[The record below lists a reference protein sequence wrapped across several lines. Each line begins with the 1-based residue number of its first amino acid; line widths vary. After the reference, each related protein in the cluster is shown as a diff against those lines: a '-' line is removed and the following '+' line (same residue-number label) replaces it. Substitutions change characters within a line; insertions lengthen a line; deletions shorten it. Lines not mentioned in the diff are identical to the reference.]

1 MKRIYTAL
9 ALAAIA
15 ACTPEEDIRVTTKGP
30 EPITIEC
37 SGDVVLKKSDNPF
50 LALTVNWTDNNDIAT
65 LGNGKAPRNATVNN
79 LQFSASEDFAIF
91 QQVLTATGSTSAQF
105 TVESLNVITGKL
117 GMEGG
122 VKAPL
127 YIRMASSLG
136 TNVKPTYS
144 NVVSILVTPYH
155 VDMSVGHILDKNH
168 EDTGATLPVVADGVY
183 QGFMAA
189 SSWFNWFLQEGDG
202 TEWGNLGQDG
212 KPFFISSA
220 SDKWNMWFPEPGGSY
235 YVTVDTGKGE
245 WSALYLPTV
254 TVSGDITGE
263 MTFNKAANQWTIA
276 YNAAG
281 AGSVSVTLSGTGK
294 KYDTTTG
301 DSSSNDSTFGFGGS
315 ADAVTFGSSAAAI
328 QVAVPA
334 AGEQFLVLDLGT
346 MKLSCGNGAAPAPT
360 ASQYLYAVGVDDGI
374 TNADWNF
381 DNYLVLYDEDNISYA
396 GACNVNSKWGYR
408 FYTVKDDWSEYYGF
422 AEGDAAAGTL
432 EKNKDS
438 NVPAPEAGL
447 YLLKASLGKL
457 TYSALK
463 VGKVQIAGVND
474 DWTLQEMEAG
484 SAAGI
489 YSKSIDVTAA
499 TPWGFK
505 IYFDDNWDEWFGGSE
520 GSLTYGSKTE
530 KDTPGAPVDDSLIGS
545 TCIFTVDLCK
555 GTYTIEKQ

>member
-1 MKRIYTAL
+1 MKRIYIAL

-15 ACTPEEDIRVTTKGP
+15 ACTPQEDVRITTTGP
-30 EPITIEC
+30 EPIIIEC
-37 SGDVVLKKSDNPF
+37 SGDVVLKKSDNPN
-50 LALTVNWTDNNDIAT
+50 LALTVNWTDNNNIAT
-65 LGNGKAPRNATVNN
+65 LGSGKAPRNATVNN
-79 LQFSASEDFAIF
+79 LQFSASEDFATF
-91 QQVLTATGSTSAQF
+91 HQVLTATGSTSAQF
-105 TVESLNVITGKL
+105 TVESLNIIAGKL

-136 TNVKPTYS
+136 TNVKPVYS
-144 NVVSILVTPYH
+144 NVVSVNVTPYS
-155 VDMSVGHILDKNH
+155 VDMSAGHILDKNH
-168 EDTGATLPVVADGVY
+168 EDTGAILPATGVGVY
-183 QGFMAA
+183 QGFMAV
-189 SSWFNWFLQEGDG
+189 SGWFNWFLQEGNG

-212 KPFFISSA
+212 KQFFISSA
-220 SDKWNMWFPEPGGSY
+220 SGKWNMWFPEPAGSY

-245 WSALYLPTV
+245 WSALYLPVITV
-254 TVSGDITGE
+254 NGDISGD

-276 YNAAG
+276 FNATG

-301 DSSSNDSTFGFGGS
+301 DSSSNDSEFGFGGS

-328 QVAVPA
+328 EVAVPA
-334 AGEQFLVLDLGT
+334 AGEQSLVLDLGT
-346 MKLSCGNGAAPAPT
+346 MKLSCGTGGAPAPA

-374 TNADWNF
+374 TGSDWNF
-381 DNYLVLYDEDNISYA
+381 DNFLVLYDEDNLSYA
-396 GACNVNSKWGYR
+396 GLCNVNSKWGYR
-408 FYTVKDDWSEYYGF
+408 YYTVKDDWGEYYGF
-422 AEGDAAAGTL
+422 ADGDAAAGTL
-432 EKNKDS
+432 EKNKES

-520 GSLTYGSKTE
+520 GALTYGSKTE
-530 KDTPGAPVDDSLIGS
+530 KDTPGAPVDDSFIGS